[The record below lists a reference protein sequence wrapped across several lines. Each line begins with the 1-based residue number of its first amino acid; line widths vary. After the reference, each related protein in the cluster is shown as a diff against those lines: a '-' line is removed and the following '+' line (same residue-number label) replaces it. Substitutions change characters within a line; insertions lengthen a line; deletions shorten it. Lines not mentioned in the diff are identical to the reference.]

1 LIINFLN
8 QFSFMNKRSAIL
20 ATLLLTIAAALP
32 AQPPTPAPVQ
42 RGSVLILGATAHLG
56 NGKALPN
63 SAIAFEGDKLTLVAD
78 ATTIRLDRTK
88 FAKIFDA
95 TGKHVYPGFIATNSR
110 LGLVEVEAVRSTQ
123 DFAEIGSYNPNARSI
138 IAYNTD
144 SDIQPTVRSNG
155 VLLAQVVP
163 TGGVISGT
171 SSVVQLDAW
180 NWEDAAV
187 RTDDGIHLN
196 WPTPQPRRRFGPPGR
211 AAGEEPENAYD
222 KNVAEI
228 RRFLNEAKAYCQN
241 AAPETKNP
249 RFEAMRGIFEG
260 KQNLYIH
267 TGNARTMQESVLL
280 SEQLGLRVVLVG
292 ASDAWLI
299 TDFLREHRV
308 PVILDQTQRLP
319 SRDDED
325 VDQPFKTPA
334 ALHAAGI
341 PFVLA
346 GEAAWQQRNLPFQAG
361 QAIGFGLPYEA
372 AVQALTLSPAAIMG
386 IGNTAGSLEVGKDA
400 TLFVS
405 EGDALDMRTN
415 RVTAAFIQGREISLD
430 NKQKILQ
437 RRFEEKYKGDKK

>member
-20 ATLLLTIAAALP
+20 ATLLLTIAAVLP
-32 AQPPTPAPVQ
+32 AQPPTPAPAQ

-78 ATTIRLDRTK
+78 ASTIRLDRTK

-110 LGLVEVEAVRSTQ
+110 LGLVEVEAVRATQ
-123 DFAEIGSYNPNARSI
+123 DFAEIGAYNPNARSI

-196 WPTPQPRRRFGPPGR
+196 WPTPQPRRR
-211 AAGEEPENAYD
+211 
-222 KNVAEI
+222 
-228 RRFLNEAKAYCQN
+228 
-241 AAPETKNP
+241 
-249 RFEAMRGIFEG
+249 
-260 KQNLYIH
+260 
-267 TGNARTMQESVLL
+267 
-280 SEQLGLRVVLVG
+280 
-292 ASDAWLI
+292 
-299 TDFLREHRV
+299 
-308 PVILDQTQRLP
+308 
-319 SRDDED
+319 
-325 VDQPFKTPA
+325 
-334 ALHAAGI
+334 
-341 PFVLA
+341 
-346 GEAAWQQRNLPFQAG
+346 
-361 QAIGFGLPYEA
+361 
-372 AVQALTLSPAAIMG
+372 
-386 IGNTAGSLEVGKDA
+386 
-400 TLFVS
+400 
-405 EGDALDMRTN
+405 
-415 RVTAAFIQGREISLD
+415 
-430 NKQKILQ
+430 
-437 RRFEEKYKGDKK
+437 

>member
-1 LIINFLN
+1 MDKTFGALAFLLL
-8 QFSFMNKRSAIL
+8 A
-20 ATLLLTIAAALP
+20 ATLS
-32 AQPPTPAPVQ
+32 AQSPTPAPAQ
-42 RGSVLILGATAHLG
+42 RGAVLILGATAHLG
-56 NGKALPN
+56 NGQALPN
-63 SAIAFEGDKLTLVAD
+63 SAIAFEAGKLTLVAD
-78 ATTIRLDRTK
+78 AATVRLDPAK
-88 FAKIFDA
+88 FSKILDA

-123 DFAEIGSYNPNARSI
+123 DFAEIGAYNPNARSI

-163 TGGVISGT
+163 TGGVVSGT

-196 WPTPQPRRRFGPPGR
+196 WPSAQPRRRFGPPS
-211 AAGEEPENAYD
+211 GEEPENAYD

-228 RRFLNEAKAYCQN
+228 RRVFTEAKAYCQH

-249 RFEAMRGIFEG
+249 RFEAMRGIFDG
-260 KQNLYIH
+260 KQNLFIR
-267 TGNARTMQESVLL
+267 TGNARTMQEAVLFA
-280 SEQLGLRVVLVG
+280 EQIGARPVLVG
-292 ASDAWLI
+292 ATDAWLI

-308 PVILDQTQRLP
+308 PVVLDQTQRLP
-319 SRDDED
+319 AREDED

-341 PFVLA
+341 PFVIA
-346 GEAAWQQRNLPFQAG
+346 GEGAWQQRNLPFQAG
-361 QAIGFGLPYEA
+361 QAVGHGLPYEA

-386 IGNTAGSLEVGKDA
+386 IGNTVGSLEVGKDA
-400 TLFVS
+400 TLFIS

-415 RVTAAFIQGREISLD
+415 QVSAAFIQGRESSLD
-430 NKQKILQ
+430 NKQKVLQ
-437 RRFEEKYKGDKK
+437 RRFEEKYRQD